1 MVSRRKRLGGQGRLS
16 KRVEGYAPSSLME
29 ARRTEAQNPVAARET
44 SWFGN
49 RMVMNRDSTLRLFLS
64 GDHRMTT
71 FARNMVWAAV
81 VFSSVA
87 QGQSQVSAVAVSNE
101 RSPVSTLQ
109 TEIAAA
115 DSALFAAFNARDLP
129 RFRAF
134 FARDLE
140 FYQDN
145 EGLEDYARTM
155 KDFVQMFGQPTQ
167 IRRELVAGTFEVYPI
182 KSYGAI
188 ETGSHRFCHAE
199 NGKEDCGTFKF
210 VHIWRRTKAGWKI
223 TRVVSY
229 AH

>member
-1 MVSRRKRLGGQGRLS
+1 
-16 KRVEGYAPSSLME
+16 
-29 ARRTEAQNPVAARET
+29 
-44 SWFGN
+44 
-49 RMVMNRDSTLRLFLS
+49 
-64 GDHRMTT
+64 MTG
-71 FARNMVWAAV
+71 FARSIALAAAI
-81 VFSSVA
+81 FSSAVHGQA
-87 QGQSQVSAVAVSNE
+87 QSSAVAQAP
-101 RSPVSTLQ
+101 SPIPALQ

-115 DSALFAAFNARDLP
+115 DSALFAAFNARDLT

-145 EGLEDYARTM
+145 EGLENYAQTM

-167 IRRELVAGTFEVYPI
+167 IRRELVPGTFEVYPI
-182 KSYGAI
+182 KNYGAI
-188 ETGSHRFCHAE
+188 ETGSHRFCHTE

-210 VHIWRRTKAGWKI
+210 VHIWRRTEAGWKI